1 MGDSH
6 KIICV
11 NGHYE
16 AYDETTGKFV
26 CSGDTH
32 RECVDTL
39 VEILIE
45 DVRRELNREEPVA
58 V

>member
-1 MGDSH
+1 MGNSH

-16 AYDETTGKFV
+16 AYDEATGEFV

-32 RECVDTL
+32 RECLDTL
-39 VEILIE
+39 VEMLVE
-45 DVRRELNREEPVA
+45 DARRGG
-58 V
+58 

>member
-1 MGDSH
+1 MSESH

-16 AYDETTGKFV
+16 AYDEATGKFV
-26 CSGDTH
+26 CSGDTYK
-32 RECVDTL
+32 ECVDTL
-39 VEILIE
+39 LEMLAE
-45 DVRRELNREEPVA
+45 DARQELRREEPVA